1 MLRVTKRHKRIKDG
15 NVERNMDL
23 VKKVTVVVNM
33 DGVVKPKSIIRLA
46 KDVNRNL
53 KNVIPLWYCK

>member
-1 MLRVTKRHKRIKDG
+1 VTKRHKRIKDG